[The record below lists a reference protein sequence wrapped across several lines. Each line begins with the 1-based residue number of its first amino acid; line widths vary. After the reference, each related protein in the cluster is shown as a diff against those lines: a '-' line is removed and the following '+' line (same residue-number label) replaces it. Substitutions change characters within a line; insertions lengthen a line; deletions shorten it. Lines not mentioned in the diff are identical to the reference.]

1 MRTKNNA
8 DNNDDVELFDEADD
22 EDDEE
27 LLDEI
32 NAPVFEGTRLAYIK
46 TIDLDEARAMGVV
59 IPSEIRLPHGVKLFA
74 LHAADGTT
82 LGITDTWASAYSAA
96 VQNNFVPLSV
106 H

>member
-1 MRTKNNA
+1 MRTK
-8 DNNDDVELFDEADD
+8 NDDVELLDETDD

-27 LLDEI
+27 MFEI

-46 TIDLDEARAMGVV
+46 TIDIDEARALGVV
-59 IPSEIRLPHGVKLFA
+59 IPSEIRLPQGVKLFA

-96 VQNNFVPLSV
+96 LQNNFVPLSV

>member
-1 MRTKNNA
+1 MRTK
-8 DNNDDVELFDEADD
+8 DDVDDLFDDSDD
-22 EDDEE
+22 TDDN
-27 LLDEI
+27 LIDEI
-32 NAPVFEGTRLAYIK
+32 DAPVFEGTRLAYIK
-46 TIDLDEARAMGVV
+46 TIDLDEARALGVI
-59 IPSEIRLPHGVKLFA
+59 IPSEIRLPQGVKLYA

>member
-1 MRTKNNA
+1 MRTK
-8 DNNDDVELFDEADD
+8 DDVDPFDETD
-22 EDDEE
+22 ETDDEE
-27 LLDEI
+27 LVDEI
-32 NAPVFEGTRLAYIK
+32 NAPVFGGTRLAYIK
-46 TIDLDEARAMGVV
+46 TIDLDEARALGVV
-59 IPSEIRLPHGVKLFA
+59 IPSEIRLPRGVKLYA

>member
-1 MRTKNNA
+1 MRTKN
-8 DNNDDVELFDEADD
+8 DNVELFDESDDD
-22 EDDEE
+22 EDDGEMF
-27 LLDEI
+27 EI

-46 TIDLDEARAMGVV
+46 TIGVDEARAMGVV
-59 IPSEIRLPHGVKLFA
+59 IPSEIRLPQGVKLFA

-82 LGITDTWASAYSAA
+82 LGITDSWASAYSAA

>member
-1 MRTKNNA
+1 MRTKH
-8 DNNDDVELFDEADD
+8 DDVELFDETEDDDD
-22 EDDEE
+22 E
-27 LLDEI
+27 LIDEI
-32 NAPVFEGTRLAYIK
+32 NAPIFEGTRLAYIK
-46 TIDLDEARAMGVV
+46 TIDLDEARALGVV
-59 IPSEIRLPHGVKLFA
+59 IPSEIRLPEDVKLYA

>member
-1 MRTKNNA
+1 MRTK
-8 DNNDDVELFDEADD
+8 DDVEDLFDETDD
-22 EDDEE
+22 TDDD
-27 LLDEI
+27 LIDEI

-46 TIDLDEARAMGVV
+46 TIDLEEARALGVV
-59 IPSEIRLPHGVKLFA
+59 IPSEIRLPQGVKLFA

>member
-1 MRTKNNA
+1 MRTK
-8 DNNDDVELFDEADD
+8 DDVDLFDETDD
-22 EDDEE
+22 AEDE

-46 TIDLDEARAMGVV
+46 TIDLDEARALGVV
-59 IPSEIRLPHGVKLFA
+59 IPSEIRLPQGVKLYA

>member
-1 MRTKNNA
+1 MRTK
-8 DNNDDVELFDEADD
+8 NDDVELLDESDD

-27 LLDEI
+27 LFEI
-32 NAPVFEGTRLAYIK
+32 NAPIFEGTRLAYIK
-46 TIDLDEARAMGVV
+46 TIDIDEARALGVV
-59 IPSEIRLPHGVKLFA
+59 IPSEIRLPQGVKLFA

-82 LGITDTWASAYSAA
+82 LGITDSWASAYSAA

>member
-1 MRTKNNA
+1 MRTKN
-8 DNNDDVELFDEADD
+8 DDIELLDETDD
-22 EDDEE
+22 EDDGE
-27 LLDEI
+27 LFEI
-32 NAPVFEGTRLAYIK
+32 NAPIFEGTRLAYIK
-46 TIDLDEARAMGVV
+46 SIDVDEARALGVV
-59 IPSEIRLPHGVKLFA
+59 IPSEIRLPQGVKLFA

>member
-1 MRTKNNA
+1 MRTK
-8 DNNDDVELFDEADD
+8 DDVDDLFDDTDD
-22 EDDEE
+22 TDDN

-32 NAPVFEGTRLAYIK
+32 DAPVFEGTRLAYIK
-46 TIDLDEARAMGVV
+46 TIDLEEARALGVI
-59 IPSEIRLPHGVKLFA
+59 IPSEIRLPQGVKLYA

>member
-1 MRTKNNA
+1 MRTKH
-8 DNNDDVELFDEADD
+8 DDVDPFDDIDETD
-22 EDDEE
+22 ED
-27 LLDEI
+27 LIDEI

-46 TIDLDEARAMGVV
+46 TIDLDEARALGVV
-59 IPSEIRLPHGVKLFA
+59 IPSEIRLPQGVKLYA

>member
-1 MRTKNNA
+1 MRTK
-8 DNNDDVELFDEADD
+8 NDDVELLDETDD

-27 LLDEI
+27 LFEI
-32 NAPVFEGTRLAYIK
+32 NAPIFEGTRLAYIK
-46 TIDLDEARAMGVV
+46 TIDIDEARALGVV
-59 IPSEIRLPHGVKLFA
+59 IPSEIRLPQGVKLFA

-96 VQNNFVPLSV
+96 LQNNFVPLSV

>member
-1 MRTKNNA
+1 MRPK
-8 DNNDDVELFDEADD
+8 NDDVDLLNETDD
-22 EDDEE
+22 LDDDEE
-27 LLDEI
+27 LFDEI
-32 NAPVFEGTRLAYIK
+32 NAPVFEGSRFAYIK
-46 TIDLDEARAMGVV
+46 SIDIDEARALGVV
-59 IPSEIRLPHGVKLFA
+59 IPSEIRLPQGVKLFA

>member
-46 TIDLDEARAMGVV
+46 SIDLDEARAMGVV

>member
-1 MRTKNNA
+1 MRTK
-8 DNNDDVELFDEADD
+8 DDVDDLFDESDD
-22 EDDEE
+22 TDDN
-27 LLDEI
+27 LIDEI
-32 NAPVFEGTRLAYIK
+32 DAPVFEGTRLAYIK
-46 TIDLDEARAMGVV
+46 TIDLEEARALGVI
-59 IPSEIRLPHGVKLFA
+59 IPSEIRLPQGVKLYA

>member
-1 MRTKNNA
+1 MRTK
-8 DNNDDVELFDEADD
+8 NDDVELLDETDD
-22 EDDEE
+22 DDDEE
-27 LLDEI
+27 LFEI
-32 NAPVFEGTRLAYIK
+32 NAPIFEGTRLAYIK
-46 TIDLDEARAMGVV
+46 TIDIDEARALGVV
-59 IPSEIRLPHGVKLFA
+59 IPSEIRLPQGVKLFA

>member
-1 MRTKNNA
+1 MKNK
-8 DNNDDVELFDEADD
+8 NDVDLFEDDD
-22 EDDEE
+22 EDDTDDE
-27 LLDEI
+27 LMEEI

-46 TIDLDEARAMGVV
+46 TIDIDEARALGVI
-59 IPSEIRLPHGVKLFA
+59 IPSEIRLPRGVKLYA

>member
-1 MRTKNNA
+1 MRTKN
-8 DNNDDVELFDEADD
+8 DNDVELFDEADD

-46 TIDLDEARAMGVV
+46 TIDLDEARALGVV
-59 IPSEIRLPHGVKLFA
+59 IPSEIRLPQGVKLYA

>member
-1 MRTKNNA
+1 MRTK
-8 DNNDDVELFDEADD
+8 DDVDDLFDETDD
-22 EDDEE
+22 TDDN
-27 LLDEI
+27 LIDEI
-32 NAPVFEGTRLAYIK
+32 DAPVFEGTRLAYIK
-46 TIDLDEARAMGVV
+46 TIDLEEARALGVI
-59 IPSEIRLPHGVKLFA
+59 IPSEIRLPQGVKLYA

>member
-1 MRTKNNA
+1 MRTK
-8 DNNDDVELFDEADD
+8 DDVDDLFDESDD
-22 EDDEE
+22 TDDN
-27 LLDEI
+27 LIDEI
-32 NAPVFEGTRLAYIK
+32 DAPVFEGTRLAYIK
-46 TIDLDEARAMGVV
+46 TIDLDEARALGVV
-59 IPSEIRLPHGVKLFA
+59 IPSEIRLPQGVKLYA

>member
-1 MRTKNNA
+1 MKNK
-8 DNNDDVELFDEADD
+8 NDVDLFEDDD
-22 EDDEE
+22 EDDTDDE
-27 LLDEI
+27 LMEEI

-46 TIDLDEARAMGVV
+46 TIDIDEARALGVV
-59 IPSEIRLPHGVKLFA
+59 IPSEIRLPRGVKLYA

>member
-1 MRTKNNA
+1 MKNK
-8 DNNDDVELFDEADD
+8 NDVDLFDDSDD
-22 EDDEE
+22 ETDDE
-27 LLDEI
+27 LLDDI

-46 TIDLDEARAMGVV
+46 TIDLDEARALGVI
-59 IPSEIRLPHGVKLFA
+59 IPSEIRLPRGVKLYA

>member
-1 MRTKNNA
+1 MKNKNK
-8 DNNDDVELFDEADD
+8 NDVELFDDSDD
-22 EDDEE
+22 ETDDEVI
-27 LLDEI
+27 DEI

-46 TIDLDEARAMGVV
+46 TIDLEEARALGVV
-59 IPSEIRLPHGVKLFA
+59 IPSEIRLPRGVKLYA

>member
-1 MRTKNNA
+1 MRPK
-8 DNNDDVELFDEADD
+8 NDDVDLLDETDD
-22 EDDEE
+22 LDDEE
-27 LLDEI
+27 ELFDEI

-46 TIDLDEARAMGVV
+46 SIDIDEARALGVV
-59 IPSEIRLPHGVKLFA
+59 IPSEIRLPQGVKLFA

>member
-1 MRTKNNA
+1 MRTKN
-8 DNNDDVELFDEADD
+8 DNDVELFDEADD

-46 TIDLDEARAMGVV
+46 TIDLDEARALGVV